1 MDNTKCIICGK
12 ALKAYQIKR
21 GITTCCRSCAMKKRY
36 QNPEARRQTSLA
48 MKKSFIEHP
57 ERHETW
63 VNAQIKRFENPEEHR
78 KISEGLKQDYQKNVE
93 SRLKRSLSMKKV
105 CENSAY
111 RQSLSDKVRQ
121 AHINNP
127 EIGLKKSAAQKKRF
141 ENPEER
147 SKLSK
152 SVSAVLSTKEMH
164 EKLCK
169 IQKQVRSERNPEILQ
184 KQYQTKKKNHSFKS
198 SKIEKYVLQL
208 LQLVFPDVQY
218 QYFSEEY
225 PFACDFYI
233 PSLDLYIEYH
243 GSWTHGSRPFNK
255 DDESCIEQITIWQ
268 EKANTSQF
276 YQNAID
282 TWTIRDV
289 RKRQCAIDNKLNWIC
304 FYSMD
309 DVENFLE
316 SF

>member
-1 MDNTKCIICGK
+1 M
-12 ALKAYQIKR
+12 
-21 GITTCCRSCAMKKRY
+21 
-36 QNPEARRQTSLA
+36 
-48 MKKSFIEHP
+48 
-57 ERHETW
+57 
-63 VNAQIKRFENPEEHR
+63 
-78 KISEGLKQDYQKNVE
+78 
-93 SRLKRSLSMKKV
+93 
-105 CENSAY
+105 
-111 RQSLSDKVRQ
+111 
-121 AHINNP
+121 
-127 EIGLKKSAAQKKRF
+127 
-141 ENPEER
+141 
-147 SKLSK
+147 
-152 SVSAVLSTKEMH
+152 
-164 EKLCK
+164 
-169 IQKQVRSERNPEILQ
+169 
-184 KQYQTKKKNHSFKS
+184 
-198 SKIEKYVLQL
+198 
-208 LQLVFPDVQY
+208 QLVFPDVQY

-255 DDESCIEQITIWQ
+255 DDESCIEQLTIWQ